1 LKPETLQ
8 LGDLRLEGA
17 SRAGTETW
25 LRVHPPGLAF
35 EAGRGALPLAGARD
49 VVLSHGHLDH
59 ALGVPFVLS
68 QRSLHQHAG
77 TRVFC
82 PAAIAGDLAAFIAAA
97 ARMEGAEYDFEL
109 VGLAPGQRV
118 EVGKGMTVEAFAGDH
133 VVPSLGY
140 HLFCRRKRLRQD
152 LAGAPREELLAR
164 RAAGEEITDTVEH
177 LALSYLGDTGP
188 GIFASEPRL
197 FTARVLVA
205 ECTFVGDELRHKGA
219 LYKHLHVADFAER
232 AERFANEA
240 IVLLHLSRR
249 HRRSDLL
256 AEVALRMPALADR
269 VHVLLGEEG

>member
-8 LGDLRLEGA
+8 LGELRLEGA

-49 VVLSHGHLDH
+49 LFLSHGHLDH
-59 ALGVPFVLS
+59 ALGVPVVLS

-82 PAAIAGDLAAFIAAA
+82 PAAIAGDLADFVAAA
-97 ARMEGAEYDFEL
+97 ARMENAVYDWEL
-109 VGLAPGQRV
+109 VGMDPGQRV
-118 EVGKGMTVEAFAGDH
+118 EVGKGMVVEAFAGDH

-140 HLFCRRKRLRQD
+140 HLFRQRQRLRED
-152 LAGAPREELLAR
+152 LAGSPREELLAR
-164 RAAGEEITDTVEH
+164 RAAGEEITDTVEQ

-188 GIFASEPRL
+188 GIFTREPRL

-219 LYKHLHVADFAER
+219 LYKHLHVADFAAH
-232 AERFANEA
+232 AERFENEA
-240 IVLLHLSRR
+240 IVLMHLSRR
-249 HRRSDLL
+249 HRRGDLL
-256 AEVALRMPALADR
+256 ADVARRMPSLADR
-269 VHVLLGEEG
+269 VHVLLGGES

>member
-49 VVLSHGHLDH
+49 IFLSHGHLDH

-82 PAAIAGDLAAFIAAA
+82 PAAIADDLAAFVAAA
-97 ARMEGAEYDFEL
+97 ARMEGAEYDWEL
-109 VGLAPGQRV
+109 VGLTPGQRV
-118 EVGKGMTVEAFAGDH
+118 DVGKGMIVEAFAGDH

-140 HLFCRRKRLRQD
+140 HLFGRRQRLRAD

-177 LALSYLGDTGP
+177 LALTYLGDTGP
-188 GIFASEPRL
+188 GIFAAEPRL

-219 LYKHLHVADFAER
+219 LYKHLHVADFAEQ

-240 IVLLHLSRR
+240 IVLIHLSRR
-249 HRRSDLL
+249 HRRSELVAD
-256 AEVALRMPALADR
+256 VALRMPSLAER
-269 VHVLLGEEG
+269 VHVLLGGEG